1 MTLNTADIM
10 EMVFSLMA
18 GLGFFLYGMK
28 LMSEGLENVAGSKMR
43 GILQMCT
50 KNRFVG
56 ILVGILFTAAI
67 QSSNATTVMVVSFV
81 NSQLLTLAEACGVIM
96 GANIGTTVTGQ
107 IMSFNLDAIAPVFI
121 IIGAVIAMF
130 FKKPH
135 VKRVGEILLGFGI
148 LFFGMSTM
156 KEAMDKLQGV
166 PLVTEIIAQLKN
178 PILAILV
185 GLLITT
191 VLQSSSAT
199 VGILIGMGSSGLLPD
214 LQMVF
219 YIIMGCN
226 IGACSSAL
234 LAGLAA
240 KKDAK
245 RAAMLHFSFNVI
257 GTAVLVILLAFFGDQ
272 YQAFLER
279 ISGGNMARAIANTHT
294 IFKVFQVLIM
304 VPFTNALVKLTYV
317 LVPGTDEEEEGYALQ
332 YINMSNVIP
341 SSAIYEVVWE
351 IKRMGALAKEN
362 LALAMDA
369 FFTLDD
375 KKIARVYEME
385 KEVDYLSAAITDYLV
400 MLNQKNVPLREVKH
414 IDGYFH
420 VVSDLERISDHA
432 ENIAEFAQ
440 AKKRD
445 NIQFTEKATTELEQM
460 FEKVDRIIGYAVDSF
475 TEQTEEHL
483 KEIVKLEN
491 EVDEME
497 KKGQLAHV
505 KRVSNNECSPKS
517 IIFTDLL
524 SNLERVSDHATNIA
538 FAIYDED
545 QYMLEE

>member
-1 MTLNTADIM
+1 MTLDMI
-10 EMVFSLMA
+10 FSLMA

-28 LMSEGLENVAGSKMR
+28 LMSAGLENVAGSKMR

-56 ILVGILFTAAI
+56 ILIGVLFTAVI

-81 NSQLLTLAEACGVIM
+81 NSRLLTLTEACGVIM

-107 IMSFNLDAIAPVFI
+107 LMSFNLDAIAPLFI
-121 IIGAVIAMF
+121 IVGAVMVMF
-130 FKKPH
+130 FKKLH
-135 VKRVGEILLGFGI
+135 IKRIGEILLGFGV

-156 KEAMDKLQGV
+156 KDAMSNLQNV
-166 PLVTEIIAQLKN
+166 PMVTEIIGQLRN
-178 PILAILV
+178 PFLAILV
-185 GLLITT
+185 GLVVTTLI
-191 VLQSSSAT
+191 QSSSAT
-199 VGILIGMGSSGLLPD
+199 VGILIGMGSAGLLPD
-214 LQMVF
+214 MQMVF

-245 RAAMLHFSFNVI
+245 RASMLHFSFNVI
-257 GTAVLVILLAFFGDQ
+257 GTIVLVILLAFFGDQ
-272 YQAFLER
+272 YQAFLEK
-279 ISGGNMARAIANTHT
+279 ISDGNMARAIANTHT
-294 IFKVFQVLIM
+294 IFKVFQVIIM
-304 VPFTNALVKLTYV
+304 VPFTKGLVKLTYL
-317 LVPGTDEEEEGYALQ
+317 LVPGEDRENEGYALQ
-332 YINMSNVIP
+332 YISISNVIP
-341 SSAIYEVVWE
+341 STAMYEAVCE

-362 LALAMDA
+362 LEISMEAL
-369 FFTLDD
+369 FTLDD
-375 KKIARVYEME
+375 EKIARVYEME
-385 KEVDYLSAAITDYLV
+385 NEVDYLSSAITDYLV
-400 MLNQKNVPLREVKH
+400 MLNQKNVPIRDAKH

-440 AKKRD
+440 TKKRD
-445 NIQFTEKATTELEQM
+445 NIHFSEKGKAELEYM
-460 FEKVDRIIGYAVDSF
+460 FEKVDRIIGYAIDSF

-483 KEIVKLEN
+483 EEIVRLEN
-491 EVDEME
+491 EVDELE
-497 KKGQLAHV
+497 KRGQLAHV
-505 KRVSNNECSPKS
+505 KRIYNNECSPKAM
-517 IIFTDLL
+517 IFTDLL

-538 FAIYDED
+538 FAIYDEE

>member
-1 MTLNTADIM
+1 MTLT
-10 EMVFSLMA
+10 MVFGLMA

-28 LMSEGLENVAGSKMR
+28 LMSEGLENVAGAKMR

-56 ILVGILFTAAI
+56 ILIGILFTAVI

-81 NSQLLTLAEACGVIM
+81 NSQLLTLTEACGVIM

-107 IMSFNLDAIAPVFI
+107 LMSFNLDAIAPLFI
-121 IIGAVIAMF
+121 LVGAVMTMF
-130 FKKPH
+130 FKKLH

-156 KEAMDKLQGV
+156 KSAMSGLQDV
-166 PLVTEIIAQLKN
+166 PIVTEIIGQLKN
-178 PILAILV
+178 PLFAILV
-185 GLLITT
+185 GLAATT
-191 VLQSSSAT
+191 LFQSSSAT
-199 VGILIGMGSSGLLPD
+199 VGILIGMGSANLLPD

-245 RAAMLHFSFNVI
+245 RASMIHLSFNVI
-257 GTAVLVILLAFFGDQ
+257 GTVVLVILLTFFGDQ
-272 YQAFLER
+272 YQTFIER

-294 IFKVFQVLIM
+294 IFKVFQVIIM
-304 VPFTNALVKLTYV
+304 VPFTKALVKLTYI
-317 LVPGTDEEEEGYALQ
+317 LVPGKDEEGEGYALQ
-332 YINMSNVIP
+332 YISISNVIP
-341 SSAIYEVVWE
+341 STAMYEVVCE

-362 LALAMDA
+362 LALSMEA
-369 FFTLDD
+369 FFTLDEE
-375 KKIARVYEME
+375 KIARVYEME
-385 KEVDYLSAAITDYLV
+385 KEVDYLCSAITDYLV
-400 MLNQKNVPLREVKH
+400 MLNQKNVPIKDVKH

-440 AKKRD
+440 TKKRD
-445 NIQFTEKATTELEQM
+445 NIQISEKATAELEYM
-460 FEKVDRIIGYAVDSF
+460 FEKVNRIIGYAVATF

-483 KEIVKLEN
+483 KEIVRLEN
-491 EVDEME
+491 EVDELE

-505 KRVSNNECSPKS
+505 KRVYNNECSPKAV
-517 IIFTDLL
+517 IFTDML

-545 QYMLEE
+545 QYTLDEG

>member
-1 MTLNTADIM
+1 MTLTM
-10 EMVFSLMA
+10 LLGLMA

-28 LMSEGLENVAGSKMR
+28 LMSEGLENMAGAKMR

-50 KNRFVG
+50 KNRFIG
-56 ILVGILFTAAI
+56 ILMGILFTAVI

-81 NSQLLTLAEACGVIM
+81 NSQLLTLVEACGVIM

-107 IMSFNLDAIAPVFI
+107 IMSFNLDAIAPLFI
-121 IIGAVIAMF
+121 LVGAVLVMF
-130 FKKPH
+130 FKKLH

-156 KEAMDKLQGV
+156 KSAMSELQNV
-166 PLVTEIIAQLKN
+166 PLVKEVIAQLEN
-178 PILAILV
+178 PFLAILV
-185 GLLITT
+185 GLAATT
-191 VLQSSSAT
+191 LFQSSSAT
-199 VGILIGMGSSGLLPD
+199 VGILIGMGSTNLLPD

-245 RAAMLHFSFNVI
+245 RASMIHLSFNVI
-257 GTAVLVILLAFFGDQ
+257 GTLVLVVLLAFFGDQ
-272 YQAFLER
+272 YEAFIWE

-304 VPFTNALVKLTYV
+304 VPFTKALVKLTYV
-317 LVPGTDEEEEGYALQ
+317 LVPGTDEEGEGYALQ
-332 YINMSNVIP
+332 YISISNVIP
-341 SSAIYEVVWE
+341 STAMYEVVCE
-351 IKRMGALAKEN
+351 IKRMGALARKN
-362 LALAMDA
+362 LVVAMEA
-369 FFTLDD
+369 FFTLDEE
-375 KKIARVYEME
+375 KIDRVYEME
-385 KEVDYLSAAITDYLV
+385 KEVDYLCSAITDYLV
-400 MLNQKNVPLREVKH
+400 MLNQKHVPIKDVKH

-440 AKKRD
+440 TKKRD
-445 NIQFTEKATTELEQM
+445 NIQISEKATAELEYM
-460 FEKVDRIIGYAVDSF
+460 FEKVNRIIGYAVATF
-475 TEQTEEHL
+475 TEQTEAHL
-483 KEIVKLEN
+483 KEIVRLEN
-491 EVDEME
+491 EVDELE

-505 KRVSNNECSPKS
+505 KRVYNNECSPKAV
-517 IIFTDLL
+517 IFTDLL

-545 QYMLEE
+545 QYTLDEA

>member
-1 MTLNTADIM
+1 MTLAM
-10 EMVFSLMA
+10 LLGLMA

-28 LMSEGLENVAGSKMR
+28 LMSEGLENMAGAKMR

-50 KNRFVG
+50 KNRFIG
-56 ILVGILFTAAI
+56 ILIGILFTAVI

-81 NSQLLTLAEACGVIM
+81 NSQLLTLVEACGVIM

-107 IMSFNLDAIAPVFI
+107 LMSFNLDAIAPLFI
-121 IIGAVIAMF
+121 LVGAVLVMF
-130 FKKPH
+130 FKKLH

-156 KEAMDKLQGV
+156 KSAMSELQNV
-166 PLVTEIIAQLKN
+166 PLVKDIISQLEN
-178 PILAILV
+178 PFLAILV
-185 GLLITT
+185 GLAATT
-191 VLQSSSAT
+191 LFQSSSAT
-199 VGILIGMGSSGLLPD
+199 VGILIGMGSTSLLPD

-245 RAAMLHFSFNVI
+245 RASMIHLSFNVI
-257 GTAVLVILLAFFGDQ
+257 GTLVLVILLAFFGDQ
-272 YQAFLER
+272 YEAFIWK

-304 VPFTNALVKLTYV
+304 VPFTKALVKLTYV
-317 LVPGTDEEEEGYALQ
+317 LVPGTDEEGEGYALQ
-332 YINMSNVIP
+332 YISISNVIP
-341 SSAIYEVVWE
+341 STAMYEVVCE
-351 IKRMGALAKEN
+351 IKRMGALAREN
-362 LALAMDA
+362 LAVAMEA
-369 FFTLDD
+369 FFTLDEE
-375 KKIARVYEME
+375 KIDRVYEME
-385 KEVDYLSAAITDYLV
+385 NEVDYLCSAITDYLV
-400 MLNQKNVPLREVKH
+400 LLNQKNVPIKDVKH

-440 AKKRD
+440 TKKRD
-445 NIQFTEKATTELEQM
+445 NIQISEKATAELEYM
-460 FEKVDRIIGYAVDSF
+460 FEKVDRIIGYAVATF
-475 TEQTEEHL
+475 TEQTEQHL
-483 KEIVKLEN
+483 KEIVQIEN
-491 EVDEME
+491 EVDELE

-505 KRVSNNECSPKS
+505 KRVYNNECSPKAV
-517 IIFTDLL
+517 IFTDLL

-545 QYMLEE
+545 QYTLDEA

>member
-1 MTLNTADIM
+1 MTLTM
-10 EMVFSLMA
+10 LLGLMA

-28 LMSEGLENVAGSKMR
+28 LMSEGLENMAGAKMR

-50 KNRFVG
+50 KNRFIG
-56 ILVGILFTAAI
+56 ILFGILFTAVI

-81 NSQLLTLAEACGVIM
+81 NSQLFTLVEACGVIM

-107 IMSFNLDAIAPVFI
+107 LMSFNLDAIAPLFI
-121 IIGAVIAMF
+121 LVGAVLVMF
-130 FKKPH
+130 FKKLH

-156 KEAMDKLQGV
+156 KSAMSELQNV

-178 PILAILV
+178 PFLAILV
-185 GLLITT
+185 GLAATT
-191 VLQSSSAT
+191 LFQSSSAT
-199 VGILIGMGSSGLLPD
+199 VGILIGMGSTSLLPD

-245 RAAMLHFSFNVI
+245 RASMIHLSFNVI
-257 GTAVLVILLAFFGDQ
+257 GTLVLVVLLAFFGDQ
-272 YQAFLER
+272 YEAFIWK

-304 VPFTNALVKLTYV
+304 VPFTRALVKLTYV
-317 LVPGTDEEEEGYALQ
+317 LVPGTDEEGEGYALQ
-332 YINMSNVIP
+332 YISISNVIP
-341 SSAIYEVVWE
+341 STAMYEVVCE
-351 IKRMGALAKEN
+351 IKRMGALARKN
-362 LALAMDA
+362 LAVAMEA
-369 FFTLDD
+369 FFTLDEE
-375 KKIARVYEME
+375 KIDRVYEME
-385 KEVDYLSAAITDYLV
+385 KEVDYLCSAITDYLV
-400 MLNQKNVPLREVKH
+400 MLNQKNVPIKDVKH

-440 AKKRD
+440 TKKRD
-445 NIQFTEKATTELEQM
+445 NIQISEKATEELEYM
-460 FEKVDRIIGYAVDSF
+460 FEKVNRIIGYAVATF

-483 KEIVKLEN
+483 KEIVQLEN
-491 EVDEME
+491 EVDELE

-505 KRVSNNECSPKS
+505 KRVYNNECSPKAV
-517 IIFTDLL
+517 IFTDLL

-545 QYMLEE
+545 QYMLDEA

>member
-1 MTLNTADIM
+1 MTLDMA
-10 EMVFSLMA
+10 FRLMA

-28 LMSEGLENVAGSKMR
+28 LMSEGLENVAGSRMR

-56 ILVGILFTAAI
+56 IFIGILFTAVI

-81 NSQLLTLAEACGVIM
+81 NSRLLTLTEACGVIM

-107 IMSFNLDAIAPVFI
+107 LMSFNLDAIAPLFI
-121 IIGAVIAMF
+121 FVGAVMVMF
-130 FKKPH
+130 FKKLH
-135 VKRVGEILLGFGI
+135 VRRIGEILLGFGV

-156 KEAMDKLQGV
+156 KEAMGNLQNV
-166 PLVTEIIAQLKN
+166 PMVTEIIGQLRN
-178 PILAILV
+178 PFLAILV
-185 GLLITT
+185 GLVVTTLI
-191 VLQSSSAT
+191 QSSSAT
-199 VGILIGMGSSGLLPD
+199 VGILIGMGSAGLLPD

-245 RAAMLHFSFNVI
+245 RASMLHFSFNVI
-257 GTAVLVILLAFFGDQ
+257 GTIVLVILLAFFGDQ

-279 ISGGNMARAIANTHT
+279 ISDGNMARAIANTHT
-294 IFKVFQVLIM
+294 IFKVFQVIIM
-304 VPFTNALVKLTYV
+304 VPFTKALVKLTYL
-317 LVPGTDEEEEGYALQ
+317 LVPGEDREKEGYALQ
-332 YINMSNVIP
+332 YISISNVIP
-341 SSAIYEVVWE
+341 STAMYEAVCE

-362 LALAMDA
+362 IEVAMDA
-369 FFTLDD
+369 LFTLDD
-375 KKIARVYEME
+375 EKIARVFETE
-385 KEVDYLSAAITDYLV
+385 NEVDYLSSAITDYLV
-400 MLNQKNVPLREVKH
+400 VLNQKNVPIRDAKH

-432 ENIAEFAQ
+432 ENIVEFAQ
-440 AKKRD
+440 TKKRD
-445 NIQFTEKATTELEQM
+445 NIQFSEKGTAELKYM
-460 FEKVDRIIGYAVDSF
+460 FEKVDQIIGYAIDSF

-483 KEIVKLEN
+483 EEIVRLEN
-491 EVDEME
+491 EVDELE
-497 KKGQLAHV
+497 KRGQLAHV
-505 KRVSNNECSPKS
+505 KRVYNNECSPKAM
-517 IIFTDLL
+517 IFTDLL

-538 FAIYDED
+538 FAIYDEE

>member
-1 MTLNTADIM
+1 MSLT
-10 EMVFSLMA
+10 MVFGLMA

-28 LMSEGLENVAGSKMR
+28 LMSEGLENVAGAKMR

-50 KNRFVG
+50 KNRFIGVF
-56 ILVGILFTAAI
+56 IGILFTAVI

-81 NSQLLTLAEACGVIM
+81 NSQLLTLTEACGVIM

-107 IMSFNLDAIAPVFI
+107 LMSFNLDAIAPLFI
-121 IIGAVIAMF
+121 LVGAVMVMF
-130 FKKPH
+130 FKKLH
-135 VKRVGEILLGFGI
+135 VKRIGEILLGFGI

-156 KEAMDKLQGV
+156 KGAMSELQNV
-166 PLVTEIIAQLKN
+166 PLVKEVIAQLEN
-178 PILAILV
+178 PFLAILV
-185 GLLITT
+185 GLAATT
-191 VLQSSSAT
+191 LFQSSSAT
-199 VGILIGMGSSGLLPD
+199 VGILIGMGSAQLLPD

-245 RAAMLHFSFNVI
+245 RASMIHLSFNVI
-257 GTAVLVILLAFFGDQ
+257 GTLVLVILLAFFGDQ
-272 YQAFLER
+272 YQAFIER
-279 ISGGNMARAIANTHT
+279 ISGGSMARAIANTHT
-294 IFKVFQVLIM
+294 IFKVFQVIIM
-304 VPFTNALVKLTYV
+304 VPFTKALVKLTYI
-317 LVPGTDEEEEGYALQ
+317 LVPGKDEEKEGYALQ
-332 YINMSNVIP
+332 YISITNVIP
-341 SSAIYEVVWE
+341 STAMYEVVCE
-351 IKRMGALAKEN
+351 IKRMGALAREN

-369 FFTLDD
+369 FFTLDEE
-375 KKIARVYEME
+375 KIARVYEME
-385 KEVDYLSAAITDYLV
+385 RESDYLCSAITDYLV
-400 MLNQKNVPLREVKH
+400 MLNQKNVPIKDVKH

-440 AKKRD
+440 TKKRD
-445 NIQFTEKATTELEQM
+445 NIQISEKATAELEYM
-460 FEKVDRIIGYAVDSF
+460 FEKVDRIIGYAVATF

-483 KEIVKLEN
+483 KEIVQLEN
-491 EVDEME
+491 EVDELE

-505 KRVSNNECSPKS
+505 KRVYNNECSPKAV
-517 IIFTDLL
+517 IFTDLL

-538 FAIYDED
+538 FAIYDEE
-545 QYMLEE
+545 QYMLDE